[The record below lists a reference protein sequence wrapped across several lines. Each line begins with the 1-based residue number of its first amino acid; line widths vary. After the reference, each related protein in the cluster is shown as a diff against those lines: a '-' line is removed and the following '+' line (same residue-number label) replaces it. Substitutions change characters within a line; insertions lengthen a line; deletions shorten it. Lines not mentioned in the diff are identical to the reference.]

1 MRGDHYEPV
10 CIGDVQDALA
20 SHCPSGKLAFVQHI
34 DLSYHWTPHQTDEIA
49 RDRLSP
55 LRNPLMDTLQ
65 SVREAG
71 SIAAAAKS
79 MQLSYRHVWGELKR
93 WEQTLGQ
100 PLILWEKGQ
109 SARLSEFADK
119 LLWAE
124 RQAQARLAP
133 QIRAL
138 QAELEKTFSV
148 AFDPEHHVLP
158 IFASHDDALV
168 QLREHAAMRS
178 LHLDLRFCGSVDAIR
193 ALNEGRC
200 IMAGFHAPSQPD
212 SHSLVASTYKP
223 LLKTGLHKLIG
234 FATRQQGL
242 MVQPGNPLNLLE
254 LRHLLNPGV
263 RFVNRSPGT
272 GTRLL
277 LDQWLSAAALN
288 AQDIVGY
295 IREEPSH
302 AAVAASIAA
311 GQADVGLGIGSAAQA
326 QGLDFVPLE
335 QEDYWLVCLKSAVD
349 SPPVQQLRRMLQS
362 SEWTEHI
369 NTLSGYE
376 AGNTSGQV
384 QSLKHRLPWWVHR
397 PEKA

>member
-1 MRGDHYEPV
+1 
-10 CIGDVQDALA
+10 
-20 SHCPSGKLAFVQHI
+20 VQHI
-34 DLSYHWTPHQTDEIA
+34 DLSYHWTPHQIDEIA

-65 SVREAG
+65 AVREAG

-138 QAELEKTFSV
+138 QAELEKTFSI

-168 QLREHAAMRS
+168 QLREHAAIQS

-277 LDQWLSAAALN
+277 LDQWLSAAALK

-295 IREEPSH
+295 TREEPSH

-349 SPPVQQLRRMLQS
+349 SSPVQQLRRLLQS
-362 SEWTEHI
+362 PEWTEQI
-369 NTLSGYE
+369 NTLPGYQT
-376 AGNTSGQV
+376 GNTSGQV
-384 QSLKHRLPWWVHR
+384 QSLKHRLPWWAHR
-397 PEKA
+397 SKKV

>member
-1 MRGDHYEPV
+1 VPQNLNGF
-10 CIGDVQDALA
+10 LT
-20 SHCPSGKLAFVQHI
+20 GKLFVQNIH
-34 DLSYHWTPHQTDEIA
+34 LSYHWAPHQNEMNA
-49 RDRLSP
+49 RNRLSP
-55 LRNPLMDTLQ
+55 LRNALMDMLQ

-71 SIAAAAKS
+71 SIAASAKA
-79 MQLSYRHVWGELKR
+79 MGLSYRHVWGELKR
-93 WEQTLGQ
+93 WEQSLGQ

-109 SARLSEFADK
+109 AARLTEFADK

-138 QAELEKTFSV
+138 QAELEKTFFV

-158 IFASHDDALV
+158 IYASHDDALI
-168 QLREHAAMRS
+168 QLREHAAKQS

-200 IMAGFHAPSQPD
+200 IMAGFHAPSLPATN
-212 SHSLVASTYKP
+212 SLVARTYKP

-234 FATRQQGL
+234 FSSRQQGL
-242 MVQPGNPLNLLE
+242 MVQPGNPLGLTRLQD
-254 LRHLLNPGV
+254 LLNKGI

-277 LDQWLSAAALN
+277 LDQWLIAADMEARHINGYAL
-288 AQDIVGY
+288 
-295 IREEPSH
+295 EEPSH
-302 AAVAASIAA
+302 AAVAARVAS
-311 GQADVGLGIGSAAQA
+311 GQADAGLGIGSAAQA

-349 SPPVQQLRRMLQS
+349 SPPVQQLCDLLAS
-362 SEWTEHI
+362 STWTDQLNAI
-369 NTLSGYE
+369 SGYTASE
-376 AGNTSGQV
+376 SSGHV
-384 QSLKHRLPWWVHR
+384 HSLKQRLPWWTHR
-397 PEKA
+397 PHQRQP